1 MDKFVSIANCV
12 LFSEMSLRKRSIQD
26 VYDIKTSSD
35 HSDSVNKISSKSF
48 YGSRK
53 KKYVDPFQ
61 RSLQQGVGLFCDVEA
76 TTPIKARPNSKSN
89 NINLLHQNRRNRNSV
104 TSHMDRE
111 SSSPIEDASKKFFK
125 HVSPGKKLQISRL
138 NNTPKREKRA
148 LFLNGKAVSEMDMNA
163 NKQKRNQFNTC
174 RDSCFMANSQSPVE
188 QRCKPTES
196 IDSAKVNGD
205 LNGREDMCAD
215 RRLSMSS
222 TISENWSNTA
232 NDSGSINLI
241 SEHEFG
247 EDYSGRSTPTI
258 SQQTQRNRDI
268 AASDELGAEKRAHAP
283 DELIGPAAE
292 NSEPCASSS
301 SSPSSGTVKYNTVV
315 VLVFT
320 VLLKYTFLFNIRF
333 MTEKASHSMR
343 SAGFYR
349 ARNFETMA
357 P

>member
-35 HSDSVNKISSKSF
+35 DSDSVNKISSKSF

-61 RSLQQGVGLFCDVEA
+61 RSLQQGVGLFSDVEA
-76 TTPIKARPNSKSN
+76 TTPLKARRNSKSN

-104 TSHMDRE
+104 TSHLDRE
-111 SSSPIEDASKKFFK
+111 SSSPIEDAAKKFFK

-205 LNGREDMCAD
+205 LNGLEDMCAD

-268 AASDELGAEKRAHAP
+268 AASDELGAP
-283 DELIGPAAE
+283 DELIGHTAE
-292 NSEPCASSS
+292 NSGPCASSS
-301 SSPSSGTVKYNTVV
+301 SSPSSGTVV